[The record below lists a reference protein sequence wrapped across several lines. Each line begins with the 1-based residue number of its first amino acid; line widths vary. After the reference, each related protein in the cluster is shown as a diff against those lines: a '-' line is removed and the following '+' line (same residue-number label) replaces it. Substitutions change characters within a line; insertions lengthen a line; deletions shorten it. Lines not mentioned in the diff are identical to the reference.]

1 LGSRANHVAY
11 NTRGRQKVE
20 VRSEIS
26 KRLQRVWDEQKVV
39 TLYTRCYLVPVA
51 AHNKGLYTR
60 ALGCDNT
67 VNRYGTANGDAMN
80 RPDYEV
86 QNGIIR
92 RNFQLYDAMV
102 ACRAY
107 RAQNPT
113 DGRWKLYFA
122 AQNMWRTLARATQEP
137 YDWWHR

>member
-1 LGSRANHVAY
+1 
-11 NTRGRQKVE
+11 
-20 VRSEIS
+20 
-26 KRLQRVWDEQKVV
+26 
-39 TLYTRCYLVPVA
+39 
-51 AHNKGLYTR
+51 
-60 ALGCDNT
+60 
-67 VNRYGTANGDAMN
+67 MN

-122 AQNMWRTLARATQEP
+122 AQNMWHMLSKVPSTGEWWAR
-137 YDWWHR
+137 